1 VEAASQDISIWA
13 RVNEL
18 LLPAAGAL
26 FTNAVYRTMC
36 GPMVLVF
43 LTAGKPVYIGWSKAG
58 LGFCTGQGKYPVK
71 HCDEVMVYP
80 TATYEDARELHSKL
94 IDLFSP
100 KYNPN
105 AHRFSE
111 RATKRLAEH
120 FRG

>member
-1 VEAASQDISIWA
+1 MMPETAPDNLI
-13 RVNEL
+13 
-18 LLPAAGAL
+18 LPSAGAC
-26 FTNAVYRTMC
+26 YRNVDYRMLC

-71 HCDEVMVYP
+71 HCDEVIVYP

-100 KYNPN
+100 RYNAN
-105 AHRFSE
+105 AQRFSE